1 MKFDTMKFATILFAI
16 AFKFAL
22 IVWLYGYFAPAFNLP
37 EFNVLELFGFWFL
50 VRLFVIKGDK

>member
-1 MKFDTMKFATILFAI
+1 MNNVIISILAV
-16 AFKFAL
+16 ALKFAL

-37 EFNVLELFGFWFL
+37 NFNMLELFGFWVL